1 MQREYQ
7 ETLDDLI
14 AKGLFDDEPIPGSL
28 AINSYLV
35 LHDDEPDASEEL
47 EAGKD

>member
-1 MQREYQ
+1 MTDQKEYRAAL
-7 ETLDDLI
+7 ENPI

-35 LHDDEPDASEEL
+35 LHGDDEEDGDPAE
-47 EAGKD
+47 